1 MSVLSWGTFVMEIH
15 NCLISISA
23 VGTLEFNAVS
33 ALSKFYII
41 SLEEREI
48 IPWLLNGCLW
58 ESN

>member
-1 MSVLSWGTFVMEIH
+1 MEIH